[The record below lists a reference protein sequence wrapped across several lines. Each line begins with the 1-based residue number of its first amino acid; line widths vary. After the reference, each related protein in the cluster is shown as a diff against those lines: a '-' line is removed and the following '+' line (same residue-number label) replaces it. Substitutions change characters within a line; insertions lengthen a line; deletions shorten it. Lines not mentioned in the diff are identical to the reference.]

1 MSFKTLLAFAVLL
14 GAAAAPATAAADH
27 VSCRVGYYSPGADT
41 ATPTVTNLRAHN
53 LPRRTDGYAPRCLVA
68 EAIVGK
74 IQFRFGRSGKLPEKV
89 WIYGAR
95 WNGGR
100 WRCSYPETRG
110 VCRKIG
116 KPRRRVTMDLA
127 TPG

>member
-1 MSFKTLLAFAVLL
+1 MLRVSLIALL
-14 GAAAAPATAAADH
+14 AAAATSAVAAAPVSAAT
-27 VSCRVGYYSPGADT
+27 VSCNAGQYQLLHGEN
-41 ATPTVTNLRAHN
+41 PTIEALKAHN
-53 LPRRTDGYAPRCLVA
+53 LPRKTDGYAPRCLVA

-116 KPRRRVTMDLA
+116 KPQRRVTMDLA